1 MNGNDMCCCRCC
13 RQLRYGSRSRN
24 VKVVTL
30 SGAVIAKN
38 GNITGGST
46 SYDSRLSH
54 WEQAELDEVRRVTVW
69 LCGCVAAWACGLVAA
84 VPDVP

>member
-1 MNGNDMCCCRCC
+1 M
-13 RQLRYGSRSRN
+13 
-24 VKVVTL
+24 KVVTL

-54 WEQAELDEVRRVTVW
+54 WEQTELDEVRRVAAW
-69 LCGCVAAWACGLVAA
+69 LRGCVGVWPCGGCT
-84 VPDVP
+84 